1 MGFGRGD
8 GFQVGKGL
16 RMKRS
21 LGSLCFALVLGAA
34 CAAPPALS
42 ETPASP
48 APAPAAAETDPS
60 YQLGTGDKLRITV
73 FGEEA
78 LTGEFAVGDRGTVS
92 FPLIGEVPAAKHSVA
107 EFKSSLTAALKDGYL
122 LDPRVA
128 VEVLTYRPYYVL
140 GEVGKPGEYP
150 YTSGLTVLN
159 AVAAASGFTY
169 RANTKRVFIK
179 HAGAAAEEK
188 LPLTATQMVAPG
200 DTIRIGERYF

>member
-1 MGFGRGD
+1 
-8 GFQVGKGL
+8 V
-16 RMKRS
+16 
-21 LGSLCFALVLGAA
+21 LVLSSAL
-34 CAAPPALS
+34 PASS
-42 ETPASP
+42 ETASSPNASP
-48 APAPAAAETDPS
+48 TPATAEADLS

-73 FGEEA
+73 FGEAA
-78 LTGEFAVGDRGTVS
+78 LTGEFSVGDRGTVS
-92 FPLIGEVPAAKHSVA
+92 FPLVGEVQAAKRSVA

>member
-1 MGFGRGD
+1 MRTSFA
-8 GFQVGKGL
+8 
-16 RMKRS
+16 
-21 LGSLCFALVLGAA
+21 SLCLVLVLGAA
-34 CAAPPALS
+34 L
-42 ETPASP
+42 PASAETTASQNVP
-48 APAPAAAETDPS
+48 ATPAAAEADPS

-73 FGEEA
+73 FGEDA
-78 LTGEFAVGDRGTVS
+78 LTGEFSVGDRGTVS

-107 EFKSSLTAALKDGYL
+107 EFKSSLTTALKNGYL

-188 LPLTATQMVAPG
+188 LPLTASQTVEPG

>member
-1 MGFGRGD
+1 MRTSF
-8 GFQVGKGL
+8 V
-16 RMKRS
+16 S
-21 LGSLCFALVLGAA
+21 LSLVLVLG
-34 CAAPPALS
+34 CALPASS
-42 ETPASP
+42 ETSPSPEPSPTPAT
-48 APAPAAAETDPS
+48 AAADLS

-73 FGEEA
+73 FGEAA
-78 LTGEFAVGDRGTVS
+78 LTGEFSVGDRGTVS
-92 FPLIGEVPAAKHSVA
+92 FPLVGEVQAAKRSVA

>member
-1 MGFGRGD
+1 MRTSFA
-8 GFQVGKGL
+8 
-16 RMKRS
+16 
-21 LGSLCFALVLGAA
+21 SLCLALVLGAA
-34 CAAPPALS
+34 
-42 ETPASP
+42 TPASSETTASPNLP
-48 APAPAAAETDPS
+48 ATPATVAADLS

-78 LTGEFAVGDRGTVS
+78 LTGEFSVGDRGTIS
-92 FPLIGEVPAAKHSVA
+92 FPLVGEVPAAKHSVA
-107 EFKSSLTAALKDGYL
+107 EFKSNLTAALKNGYL

-150 YTSGLTVLN
+150 YTNGLTVLN

-188 LPLTATQMVAPG
+188 LPLTASQTVAPG

>member
-1 MGFGRGD
+1 MRTSFA
-8 GFQVGKGL
+8 
-16 RMKRS
+16 
-21 LGSLCFALVLGAA
+21 SLCLALVLGAA
-34 CAAPPALS
+34 LPASS
-42 ETPASP
+42 ETTASP
-48 APAPAAAETDPS
+48 NASATPAAAEADPS

-73 FGEEA
+73 FGEDA
-78 LTGEFAVGDRGTVS
+78 LTGEFSVGDRGTIS
-92 FPLIGEVPAAKHSVA
+92 FPLVGEVPAAKHSVA
-107 EFKSSLTAALKDGYL
+107 EFKSSLTAALKNGYL

-150 YTSGLTVLN
+150 YTNGLTVLN

-188 LPLTATQMVAPG
+188 LPLTASQAVEPG

>member
-1 MGFGRGD
+1 MRTSFA
-8 GFQVGKGL
+8 
-16 RMKRS
+16 
-21 LGSLCFALVLGAA
+21 SLCLVLVLGAA
-34 CAAPPALS
+34 LPASS
-42 ETPASP
+42 ETTASP
-48 APAPAAAETDPS
+48 NVPATPAVAEADPS

-73 FGEEA
+73 FGEDA
-78 LTGEFAVGDRGTVS
+78 LTGEFSVGDRGTIS
-92 FPLIGEVPAAKHSVA
+92 FPLVGEVPAAKHSVA
-107 EFKSSLTAALKDGYL
+107 EFKSNLTAALKNGYL

-188 LPLTATQMVAPG
+188 LPLTASQTVAPG

>member
-1 MGFGRGD
+1 
-8 GFQVGKGL
+8 
-16 RMKRS
+16 MKRS
-21 LGSLCFALVLGAA
+21 LGSLCLVLVLGAA
-34 CAAPPALS
+34 CLAPPAFS
-42 ETPASP
+42 DTPVSP
-48 APAPAAAETDPS
+48 PAAPAPAGVDSS
-60 YQLGTGDKLRITV
+60 YQLGAGDKLRITV
-73 FGEEA
+73 FGEAA

-92 FPLIGEVPAAKHSVA
+92 FPLVGEVPAAKRSVA
-107 EFKSSLTAALKDGYL
+107 EFKASLTAALKDGYL

>member
-1 MGFGRGD
+1 
-8 GFQVGKGL
+8 
-16 RMKRS
+16 MKRS
-21 LGSLCFALVLGAA
+21 LSSLCFALVLGLA
-34 CAAPPALS
+34 CAAPPAFS
-42 ETPASP
+42 ETPVSPSP
-48 APAPAAAETDPS
+48 APTAAETDPS

>member
-1 MGFGRGD
+1 
-8 GFQVGKGL
+8 
-16 RMKRS
+16 MKRS
-21 LGSLCFALVLGAA
+21 FGSLCFVLALGAA
-34 CAAPPALS
+34 CAAPPAFS
-42 ETPASP
+42 ATTVTP
-48 APAPAAAETDPS
+48 PAAQAAAQTDQS
-60 YQLGTGDKLRITV
+60 YRLGAGDKLRITV

-78 LTGEFAVGDRGTVS
+78 LTGEFSVGDRGTVS
-92 FPLIGEVPAAKHSVA
+92 FPLVGEVPAAKRSVA
-107 EFKSSLTAALKDGYL
+107 EFKSSLTAALKNGYL

-169 RANTKRVFIK
+169 RANTKRVYIK
-179 HAGAAAEEK
+179 HAGVAEEEK
-188 LPLTATQMVAPG
+188 LPLTASQMVAPG